1 MKGSAKKL
9 AAAIVKGEVDK
20 VANLLAAEPALAR
33 ATIGK
38 NPRSM
43 LHYATDWPANRA
55 NVATSIRLL
64 IAAGADPNVAMPPN
78 ASGEVAETPLHW
90 AASANDVDAVE
101 ALIDHGAHVDSLGG
115 IFSGCTPYEE
125 AIIFQQYDAARSLL
139 ARGATNYL
147 PGAAALGDADLIDS
161 FFEAEGNLSFETG
174 VLPHWTPLPAKQ
186 VILDR
191 AFQFA
196 CRAGHLEIAKK
207 LLSRGADSLSSMPG
221 DGTALSE
228 ATENGH
234 TEVVAWLEGLA
245 A

>member
-9 AAAIVKGEVDK
+9 ASAVVKGEVGR
-20 VANLLAAEPALAR
+20 VATLLAADPDLAT

-43 LHYATDWPANRA
+43 LHYATDWPANRP
-55 NVATSIRLL
+55 NVATSIGLL
-64 IAAGADPNVAMPPN
+64 IAAGADPNVTMPPN
-78 ASGEVAETPLHW
+78 ASGEVAEMPLHW

-101 ALIDHGAHVDSLGG
+101 ALIDHGANVDCLGG
-115 IFSGCTPYEE
+115 LFGGCTPYEE
-125 AIIFQQYDAARSLL
+125 AIIFGQYDAARSLL

-147 PGAAALGDADLIDS
+147 PGAAALGQAELIDS
-161 FFEAEGNLSFETG
+161 FFDAKGNLTFETG
-174 VLPHWTPLPAKQ
+174 VLPHWNPLPPKQ
-186 VILDR
+186 TIVDR

-196 CRAGHLEIAKK
+196 CRSGHLEIAKK
-207 LLSRGADSLSSMPG
+207 LLSRGADPFSSMPG
-221 DGTALSE
+221 DSTALSE

-245 A
+245 P